1 MPEVSVIIPNYNHAV
16 YLTQRIDAVLAQ
28 SYKDFEVIIL
38 DDCSTDDSRAI
49 IEEYRED
56 VRVQA
61 IIYNVVNSGGPF
73 IQWKKGIEVASG
85 KYIWI
90 AESDDWCEPSLL
102 ATLMAAFTNNEECV
116 MAYVQTH
123 TVHNNDII
131 QTSFYP
137 KLADYMDGKEYI
149 KKHLAAQCAIWNA
162 SMLLFKKDCYYKVS
176 ERFTK
181 FKMCGD
187 WQFYIELAA
196 QGQVFISGKVLN
208 YFRKHGKDVS
218 GKMYRTGANYL
229 EEIDILT
236 GLINASLITIE
247 EFKKH
252 ILTKYLFFL
261 AARNGFTTEMN
272 NVIEG
277 EFFNANGLNLKGFL
291 VNNSRRV
298 LIKARIKRRLNILLD
313 NY

>member
-1 MPEVSVIIPNYNHAV
+1 M
-16 YLTQRIDAVLAQ
+16 
-28 SYKDFEVIIL
+28 
-38 DDCSTDDSRAI
+38 
-49 IEEYRED
+49 
-56 VRVQA
+56 
-61 IIYNVVNSGGPF
+61 
-73 IQWKKGIEVASG
+73 
-85 KYIWI
+85 
-90 AESDDWCEPSLL
+90 
-102 ATLMAAFTNNEECV
+102 
-116 MAYVQTH
+116 QTH

-131 QTSFYP
+131 QTSVYP

-149 KKHLAAQCAIWNA
+149 QKHLAAQCAIWNA
-162 SMLLFKKDCYYKVS
+162 SMLLFKKDCYYKAS

-208 YFRKHGKDVS
+208 YFRNHDKDVS
-218 GKMYRTGANYL
+218 GKMYRTGANYI

-261 AARNGFTTEMN
+261 AARNGFTSEMN
-272 NVIEG
+272 NVIER